1 MNSIA
6 ILNIH
11 GVDLCEAVN
20 LSKKLTWTKKLII
33 IKYKFF
39 LSHIKEEQK
48 KYNIW
53 WYQNWKIKKP
63 IEIQLKIQFKN
74 LILIDDVY
82 INKILI
88 SNKVSSGEKSHK
100 YLIGYKDD
108 DYKIKPLNKI
118 LPQMSGCTR
127 SFY

>member
-1 MNSIA
+1 M
-6 ILNIH
+6 
-11 GVDLCEAVN
+11 
-20 LSKKLTWTKKLII
+20 
-33 IKYKFF
+33 
-39 LSHIKEEQK
+39 
-48 KYNIW
+48 
-53 WYQNWKIKKP
+53 
-63 IEIQLKIQFKN
+63 EIQLKIQFKN

-108 DYKIKPLNKI
+108 DYKIKSLNKI

-127 SFY
+127 SFD